1 MLTRHAY
8 GGANHYG
15 VCFVQE
21 ASHAIPAAMPRG
33 PAIAPPAAAPA
44 IVAAAVAPLFL
55 AMCSNRKGSLV
66 LCPVLDSASCGL
78 CNVPIIAESWH
89 WTAHHGICCKQPSF
103 STDRLGLQS
112 LQVLW
117 QTGPD
122 SCNGCRSRL
131 ISCVPHR

>member
-8 GGANHYG
+8 GGAYQHD
-15 VCFVQE
+15 VCFLLE
-21 ASHAIPAAMPRG
+21 ASHVIPAAMPRG

-66 LCPVLDSASCGL
+66 LCPVLDSVS
-78 CNVPIIAESWH
+78 CNVPMIAESWH
-89 WTAHHGICCKQPSF
+89 AIAHHVICCNSSSF
-103 STDRLGLQS
+103 FTDRLGLQS

-122 SCNGCRSRL
+122 SGNGCRSRL